1 MGLETEIERP
11 AVLNQGLMICA
22 GVAAVG
28 FIASFFTSSM
38 VKSHLTAQGLPPE
51 TVAAAAGGG
60 MTMVMAVIG
69 LALNLLCL
77 YFIAKGKN
85 VARIIWL
92 VLVVLGV
99 LGAVMSLFMFFG
111 VSAVL
116 ALFILALQLG
126 TLVGT
131 VMMWLQ
137 PSSDWFRQMQD
148 V

>member
-1 MGLETEIERP
+1 MGLETAIERP
-11 AVLNQGLMICA
+11 AVLNKGLMICA
-22 GVAAVG
+22 GVAVIG
-28 FIASFFTSSM
+28 FIASFFTTSM
-38 VKSHLTAQGLPPE
+38 MKTYLSAQGMPPE
-51 TVAAAAGGG
+51 AVAAAGGG
-60 MTMVMAVIG
+60 MTMVMTVIG

-77 YFIAKGKN
+77 FFIAKGKN

-126 TLVGT
+126 TLAGT

-137 PSSDWFRQMQD
+137 PSSDWFKEMQEI
-148 V
+148 